1 MVVLGPKDVESGTL
15 AVRLRDGRQLNGVT
29 AEAFT
34 RRLTEE
40 VSLKKTA
47 PVLE

>member
-29 AEAFT
+29 ADDFT

-40 VSLKKTA
+40 ISLKKTA
-47 PVLE
+47 PASE